1 MKTASGFI
9 THITLLALAASALLS
24 CTGNRGAEV
33 RLQRAEDIMNE
44 RGGRLPSFFIWARHY
59 TSFSSLYKD
68 SSEVRRKLG
77 MAENDTNLS
86 IFLQEL
92 LKMKIVK

>member
-1 MKTASGFI
+1 MNLF
-9 THITLLALAASALLS
+9 
-24 CTGNRGAEV
+24 
-33 RLQRAEDIMNE
+33 EDDEILEKYRETIKEKYPIN
-44 RGGRLPSFFIWARHY
+44 
-59 TSFSSLYKD
+59 SLYKD

-86 IFLQEL
+86 IFLQDL

>member
-44 RGGRLPSFFIWARHY
+44 RGGAPA
-59 TSFSSLYKD
+59 
-68 SSEVRRKLG
+68 
-77 MAENDTNLS
+77 
-86 IFLQEL
+86 FLLHMGKALHKFQQS
-92 LKMKIVK
+92 VQGQQ